1 MCPFYKGETGNPGGG
16 SPDYSRVTAR
26 MLLPLALLALP
37 AMVLAA
43 EKKRPPVVLKLYSDF
58 ICPFCY
64 IAEHSTVE
72 RLVRE
77 YDVTLDWR
85 GFELHP
91 DTPVGGMPLK
101 DLFPG
106 RDIGAMHRH
115 VQQYGGTF
123 GVDLPP
129 PPRHL
134 ANTRKALAVAEYAR
148 REGKLDAFRRAAM
161 HAYWKDGK
169 DLENPGVLRDAA
181 KTAGLD
187 AETAVKAM
195 NDSKY
200 LKVVDAMRA
209 EAGRAGV
216 TGIPTFVFPGV
227 QPVVGCQSWEVVEAA
242 AKAAGARKR
251 KSTS

>member
-1 MCPFYKGETGNPGGG
+1 MPH
-16 SPDYSRVTAR
+16 RL
-26 MLLPLALLALP
+26 LLPLSLLVFP
-37 AMVLAA
+37 AMALAA

-91 DTPVGGMPLK
+91 DTPVGGMPLQ

-106 RDIGAMHRH
+106 RDVGAMHRH
-115 VQQYGGTF
+115 VQQYGRTF

-134 ANTRKALAVAEYAR
+134 PNSRKALAVAEYAR
-148 REGKLDAFRRAAM
+148 REGKLDGFRRAMM

-169 DLENPGVLRDAA
+169 DLEDQAVIKAAA

-187 AETAVKAM
+187 AEAAGKAVT
-195 NDSKY
+195 DSRY

-216 TGIPTFVFPGV
+216 TGIPTFAFPGI
-227 QPVVGCQSWEVVEAA
+227 QPVVGCQSWDVVEAA

-251 KSTS
+251 KPTS